1 MYSLAEAG
9 TMIRQDLDTAPKHL
23 WGDWFLTISY
33 YAFGIVLPLVRVL
46 VITVLSQ
53 QPRPLQSL

>member
-1 MYSLAEAG
+1 
-9 TMIRQDLDTAPKHL
+9 MIRQDLDTAPKHL